1 MVTIIRQHL
10 EELVCLCRR
19 YRVKRLELFGSA
31 GTENGFQP
39 DRSDL
44 DFLVAFQPM
53 SPREHAKAYFGLLAQ
68 MQDLFGCPID
78 LVEIEAVRNPYF
90 LEQVNRS
97 KQEIYAA

>member
-1 MVTIIRQHL
+1 MATIVHQDW
-10 EELVCLCRR
+10 EELIRLCRL

-39 DRSDL
+39 M
-44 DFLVAFQPM
+44 P
-53 SPREHAKAYFGLLAQ
+53 PREHAKSCFGLLVR

-90 LEQVNRS
+90 LERVNCS